1 MIPRDIIS
9 DGVQAPIDNSRLDDR
24 GSRENE
30 ERLKEEGRGQ
40 GGAAEWREKTRKA
53 AEEEAAKTEAD
64 DGEEGFDPAV
74 GLRGVMGGGTA
85 KAKEDCVA
93 LYDFCEELWSD

>member
-1 MIPRDIIS
+1 M
-9 DGVQAPIDNSRLDDR
+9 
-24 GSRENE
+24 
-30 ERLKEEGRGQ
+30 KEEGRGQ

-64 DGEEGFDPAV
+64 DGEEGFDPTV
-74 GLRGVMGGGTA
+74 GLRCVMGGGTA

-93 LYDFCEELWSD
+93 LMTFVRSCDRTERGGGEGLKGGSGREN